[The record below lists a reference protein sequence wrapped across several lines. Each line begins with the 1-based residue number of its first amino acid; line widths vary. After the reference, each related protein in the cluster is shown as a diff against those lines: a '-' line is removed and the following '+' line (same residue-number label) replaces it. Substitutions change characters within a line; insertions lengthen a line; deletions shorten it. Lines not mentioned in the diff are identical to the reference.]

1 MTRLLLPTCLTLAML
16 LAFSAQPAF
25 AQNTTPS
32 QQAWDAEAALLMVL
46 DSGEMLVSQAPETQ
60 VPPASLT
67 KVMTLHVLFQ
77 AIEEGSLCL
86 LDEVTVSAKA
96 DRTGGSSMGALTNR
110 SYPMWQILK
119 GIAVASGND
128 AAQAAAEHY
137 PGGEEAFVAR
147 MNQTAQELGML
158 DTHFAN
164 AHGLHHPSQ
173 VTTASDMLLLAAD
186 YLQRFPQSLRLH
198 SMPFAWQGTVKL
210 RNRNRL
216 LGECRGVDGLKTG
229 YVRASGYNVVV
240 TARRNGVRLV
250 GVILGAPSVSRRT
263 KAAMA
268 LLEQGFSMAGNDT
281 LRAPRALP
289 AQGRTTRD
297 AS

>member
-1 MTRLLLPTCLTLAML
+1 MVVFYFLAVLVLPPFQNWPQCHAGQQPP
-16 LAFSAQPAF
+16 AAQEVRF
-25 AQNTTPS
+25 
-32 QQAWDAEAALLMVL
+32 DAAAALLLRL
-46 DSGEMLVSQAPETQ
+46 DTGETLVSQAPETA

-67 KVMTLHVLFQ
+67 KIMTLYVLFH
-77 AIEEGSLCL
+77 AMEEGVIGM
-86 LDEVTVSAKA
+86 LDEVQVSAQA
-96 DRTGGSSMGALTNR
+96 DRIGGSSMGALTNH
-110 SYPMWQILK
+110 SYPMWQVLK

-147 MNQTAQELGML
+147 MNATARELGMQ

-164 AHGLHHPSQ
+164 AHGLHHPTQ
-173 VTTASDMLLLAAD
+173 TTTAADMLLLAAD
-186 YLQRFPQSLRLH
+186 YLRRFPQALRLH

-216 LGECRGVDGLKTG
+216 LGACRGVDGLKTG
-229 YVRASGYNVVV
+229 YVRASGYNLVV

-250 GVILGAPSVSRRT
+250 GVILGAASPSQRG
-263 KAAMA
+263 KAATA
-268 LLEQGFSMAGNDT
+268 LLERGFAEAGNET
-281 LRAPRALP
+281 LRPPAAPRV
-289 AQGRTTRD
+289 GGG